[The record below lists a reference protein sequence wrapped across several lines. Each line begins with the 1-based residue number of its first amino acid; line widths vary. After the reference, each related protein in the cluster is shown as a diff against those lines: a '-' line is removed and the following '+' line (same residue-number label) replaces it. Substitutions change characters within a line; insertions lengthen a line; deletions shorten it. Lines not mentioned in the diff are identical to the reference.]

1 MSTPVTAQAWAFA
14 DSWVDEGEALRRAR
28 DRSEELGVEPVSPA
42 AATTLRLL
50 AAAISAQAIVEVGT
64 GAGVSGAALLAGM
77 THGGVLTSID
87 IEAEGQRAARE
98 TFTELG
104 HSPSRSRLIAGR
116 ALDVLP
122 RMSDGAY
129 DLVVVDG
136 DRAEYPAIVSQAKRL
151 LRIGGLLVLCG
162 MLGRT
167 GMADPS
173 QRDVDT
179 TALRDA
185 AGMIEHDDDWVPA
198 LMTVG
203 SGLLV
208 ALLARRSEEA
218 GD

>member
-1 MSTPVTAQAWAFA
+1 MSTPITAQAWTFA
-14 DSWVDEGEALRRAR
+14 DTWVEEGDVLRRAR
-28 DRSEELGVEPVSPA
+28 DRSEDLGVEPVSPA
-42 AATTLRLL
+42 AAATLRLL

-98 TFTELG
+98 TFTDLG

-136 DRAEYPAIVSQAKRL
+136 DRTEYPAIVTQATRL
-151 LRIGGLLVLCG
+151 LRIGGLVVLCG
-162 MLGRT
+162 MLGPT

-173 QRDVDT
+173 QRDIDT

-185 AGMIEHDDDWVPA
+185 AAMIENDDDWVPA

-208 ALLARRSEEA
+208 ALLARRSE
-218 GD
+218 GV

>member
-1 MSTPVTAQAWAFA
+1 MSTPITAQAWTFA
-14 DSWVDEGEALRRAR
+14 DTWVEEGEVLRRAR
-28 DRSEELGVEPVSPA
+28 DRSEDLGVEPVSPA
-42 AATTLRLL
+42 AAATLRLL

-64 GAGVSGAALLAGM
+64 GAGVSGSALLAGM

-87 IEAEGQRAARE
+87 VEAEGQRAARE
-98 TFTELG
+98 TFTDLG

-136 DRAEYPAIVSQAKRL
+136 DRAEYPAIVTQAKRL
-151 LRIGGLLVLCG
+151 LRIGGLVVLCG
-162 MLGRT
+162 MLGPT
-167 GMADPS
+167 GMADPAH
-173 QRDVDT
+173 RDVDT

-185 AGMIEHDDDWVPA
+185 AGMIENDDVTVPA

-208 ALLARRSEEA
+208 ALLARRSE
-218 GD
+218 GV

>member
-1 MSTPVTAQAWAFA
+1 MSTPITAQAWTFA
-14 DSWVDEGEALRRAR
+14 DTWVEEGEALRRAR
-28 DRSEELGVEPVSPA
+28 DRSEDLGVEPVSPA
-42 AATTLRLL
+42 AAATLRLL

-87 IEAEGQRAARE
+87 VEAEGQRAARE

-136 DRAEYPAIVSQAKRL
+136 DRAEYPAIVTQAKRL
-151 LRIGGLLVLCG
+151 LRIGGLVVLCG
-162 MLGRT
+162 MLGPT
-167 GMADPS
+167 GMADPA

-185 AGMIEHDDDWVPA
+185 AGMIENDDDWVPA

-208 ALLARRSEEA
+208 ALLARRSE
-218 GD
+218 GV

>member
-1 MSTPVTAQAWAFA
+1 MSTPITAQAWTFA
-14 DSWVDEGEALRRAR
+14 DTWVEEGEALRRAR
-28 DRSEELGVEPVSPA
+28 DRSEDLGVEPVSPA
-42 AATTLRLL
+42 AAATLRLL

-87 IEAEGQRAARE
+87 VEAEGQRAARE

-136 DRAEYPAIVSQAKRL
+136 DRAEYPAIVTQAKRL
-151 LRIGGLLVLCG
+151 LRIGGLVVLCG
-162 MLGRT
+162 MLGPT

-185 AGMIEHDDDWVPA
+185 AGMIENDDDWVPA

-208 ALLARRSEEA
+208 ALLARRSE
-218 GD
+218 GV

>member
-1 MSTPVTAQAWAFA
+1 MSTPITSQAWTFA
-14 DSWVDEGEALRRAR
+14 DSWAEESDALRKAR
-28 DRSEELGVEPVSPA
+28 DRSEELGVEPLTPA
-42 AATTLRLL
+42 AAATLRLL
-50 AAAISAQAIVEVGT
+50 AASIAAQAIVEVGT
-64 GAGVSGAALLAGM
+64 GTGVSGAALLAGM

-136 DRAEYPAIVSQAKRL
+136 DRAEYPAIVGQAKRL

-162 MLGRT
+162 MLGPT
-167 GMADPS
+167 GIADPS
-173 QRDVDT
+173 HRDVDT

-185 AGMIEHDDDWVPA
+185 ATIIEHDDDWVPA
-198 LMTVG
+198 LLTVG

-218 GD
+218 DV

>member
-1 MSTPVTAQAWAFA
+1 MSTPITAQAWTFA
-14 DSWVDEGEALRRAR
+14 DTWVEEGEALRRAR
-28 DRSEELGVEPVSPA
+28 DRSEDLGVEPVSPA
-42 AATTLRLL
+42 AAATLRLL

-87 IEAEGQRAARE
+87 VEAEGQRAARE

-129 DLVVVDG
+129 DLFVVDG
-136 DRAEYPAIVSQAKRL
+136 DRAEYPAIVTQAKRL
-151 LRIGGLLVLCG
+151 LRIGGLVVLCG
-162 MLGRT
+162 MLGPT

-185 AGMIEHDDDWVPA
+185 AGMIENDDDWVPA

-208 ALLARRSEEA
+208 ALLARRSE
-218 GD
+218 GV

>member
-1 MSTPVTAQAWAFA
+1 MSTPITAQAWEFA
-14 DSWVDEGEALRRAR
+14 DSWVDENETQRRAR
-28 DRSEELGVEPVSPA
+28 DRSTELGVEAVSPA
-42 AATTLRLL
+42 AASALRLL
-50 AAAISAQAIVEVGT
+50 ASAISAQAIVEIGT

-87 IEAEGQRAARE
+87 IEAESQRAAKE

-104 HSPSRSRLIAGR
+104 HSPSRARLITGR

-136 DRAEYPAIVSQAKRL
+136 DRAEYPAVVTQAKRL

-162 MLGRT
+162 MLGPS
-167 GMADPS
+167 GIADPS
-173 QRDVDT
+173 RRDLDT
-179 TALRDA
+179 AALRDA
-185 AGMIEHDDDWVPA
+185 AAMIEHDDDFVPA

-203 SGLLV
+203 TGLLV
-208 ALLARRSEEA
+208 ALLVRRSEDA
-218 GD
+218 GA

>member
-1 MSTPVTAQAWAFA
+1 MSTPITAQAWTFA
-14 DSWVDEGEALRRAR
+14 DTWVEEGEVLRRAR
-28 DRSEELGVEPVSPA
+28 DRSEDLGVEPVSPA
-42 AATTLRLL
+42 AAATLRLL

-87 IEAEGQRAARE
+87 VEAEGQRAARE

-136 DRAEYPAIVSQAKRL
+136 DRAEYPAIVTQAKRL
-151 LRIGGLLVLCG
+151 LRIGGLVVLCG
-162 MLGRT
+162 MLGPT
-167 GMADPS
+167 GMADPA

-185 AGMIEHDDDWVPA
+185 AGMIENDDDWVPA

-208 ALLARRSEEA
+208 ALLARRSE
-218 GD
+218 GV

>member
-1 MSTPVTAQAWAFA
+1 MSTPITAQAWTFA
-14 DSWVDEGEALRRAR
+14 DTWVDQGDVLRRAHE
-28 DRSEELGVEPVSPA
+28 RSEDLGVEPVSPA
-42 AATTLRLL
+42 AAATLRLL

-87 IEAEGQRAARE
+87 VEAEGQRAARE

-136 DRAEYPAIVSQAKRL
+136 DHAEYPAIVTQAKRL

-162 MLGRT
+162 MLGPT

-173 QRDVDT
+173 HRDVE
-179 TALRDA
+179 AIGLRNA
-185 AGMIEHDDDWVPA
+185 AGMIERDDDWVPA
-198 LMTVG
+198 MMTVG

-208 ALLARRSEEA
+208 ALLARRSEGA
-218 GD
+218 

>member
-1 MSTPVTAQAWAFA
+1 MSTPITAQAWALA
-14 DSWVDEGEALRRAR
+14 ETWVEEGDVLRRAR
-28 DRSEELGVEPVSPA
+28 NRSEDLGVEPVSPA
-42 AATTLRLL
+42 AAAALRLL
-50 AAAISAQAIVEVGT
+50 ATAISAQAIVEVGT
-64 GAGVSGAALLAGM
+64 GAGVSGAALLSGM

-87 IEAEGQRAARE
+87 VESEGQRAARE
-98 TFTELG
+98 TFTDLG
-104 HSPSRSRLIAGR
+104 HSASRSRLIAGR

-136 DRAEYPAIVSQAKRL
+136 DRTEYPAIVTQAKRL
-151 LRIGGLLVLCG
+151 LRIGGLVVLCG
-162 MLGRT
+162 MLGPS

-173 QRDVDT
+173 QRDSDT

-185 AGMIEHDDDWVPA
+185 VSMIKNDDDWVPA

-208 ALLARRSEEA
+208 ALLARRSE
-218 GD
+218 GV

>member
-1 MSTPVTAQAWAFA
+1 MSTPITAQAWTFA
-14 DSWVDEGEALRRAR
+14 DTWVEEGEALRRAR
-28 DRSEELGVEPVSPA
+28 DRSEDLGVEPVSPA
-42 AATTLRLL
+42 AAATLRLL

-87 IEAEGQRAARE
+87 VEAEGQRAARE
-98 TFTELG
+98 TFTDLG

-136 DRAEYPAIVSQAKRL
+136 DRAEYPAIVTQAKRL
-151 LRIGGLLVLCG
+151 LRIGGLVVLCG
-162 MLGRT
+162 MLGPT

-185 AGMIEHDDDWVPA
+185 AGMIENDDDWVPA

-208 ALLARRSEEA
+208 ALLARRSE
-218 GD
+218 GV

>member
-1 MSTPVTAQAWAFA
+1 MNTPITAQAWTFA
-14 DSWVDEGEALRRAR
+14 DTWVEQGDVIRRAR
-28 DRSEELGVEPVSPA
+28 ERSEDLGVEPVSPA
-42 AATTLRLL
+42 AAATLRLL

-87 IEAEGQRAARE
+87 VEAEGQRAARE

-136 DRAEYPAIVSQAKRL
+136 DHAEYPAIVTQAKRL

-162 MLGRT
+162 MLGPT

-173 QRDVDT
+173 HRGVE
-179 TALRDA
+179 AIGLRDA
-185 AGMIEHDDDWVPA
+185 AGMIERDDDWVPA

-203 SGLLV
+203 FGLLV
-208 ALLARRSEEA
+208 ALLARRSE
-218 GD
+218 GV

>member
-1 MSTPVTAQAWAFA
+1 MSTPITAQAWTFA
-14 DSWVDEGEALRRAR
+14 DTWVDEGDALRRAR
-28 DRSEELGVEPVSPA
+28 DRSEELGVEPVSPSA
-42 AATTLRLL
+42 AATLRLI

-87 IEAEGQRAARE
+87 VEVEGQRAARE

-104 HSPSRSRLIAGR
+104 HGPSRSRLIAGR

-136 DRAEYPAIVSQAKRL
+136 DHAEYPAIVTQAKRL
-151 LRIGGLLVLCG
+151 LRIGGLVVLCG
-162 MLGRT
+162 MLGPS

-173 QRDVDT
+173 HRDVDT
-179 TALRDA
+179 TGLRDA
-185 AGMIEHDDDWVPA
+185 AGMIQRDDDWVPA

-208 ALLARRSEEA
+208 ALLTRRSEGA
-218 GD
+218 

>member
-1 MSTPVTAQAWAFA
+1 MSTPITAQAWMFA
-14 DSWVDEGEALRRAR
+14 DSWVDESETLRKAR
-28 DRSEELGVEPVSPA
+28 DRSAELGVEPLTPA
-42 AATTLRLL
+42 AAATLRLL
-50 AAAISAQAIVEVGT
+50 AASIAAQAIIEVGT
-64 GAGVSGAALLAGM
+64 GAGVSGAALLDGM

-98 TFTELG
+98 TFTDLG

-129 DLVVVDG
+129 DLMVVDG
-136 DRAEYPAIVSQAKRL
+136 DRAEYPAIVTQAKRL

-167 GMADPS
+167 GMADPA

-185 AGMIEHDDDWVPA
+185 ATMIEHDDDWVPA

-208 ALLARRSEEA
+208 ALLARRSE
-218 GD
+218 DSND

>member
-1 MSTPVTAQAWAFA
+1 MSTPITAQAWTFA
-14 DSWVDEGEALRRAR
+14 DTWVEEGEALRRAR
-28 DRSEELGVEPVSPA
+28 DRSEDLGVEPVSPA
-42 AATTLRLL
+42 AAATLRLL

-64 GAGVSGAALLAGM
+64 GAGVSGSALLAGM

-87 IEAEGQRAARE
+87 VEAEGQRAARE

-136 DRAEYPAIVSQAKRL
+136 DRAEYPAIVTQAKRL
-151 LRIGGLLVLCG
+151 LRIGGLVVLCG
-162 MLGRT
+162 MLGPT
-167 GMADPS
+167 GVADPS

-185 AGMIEHDDDWVPA
+185 AGMIENDDDWVPA

-208 ALLARRSEEA
+208 ALLARRSE
-218 GD
+218 GV

>member
-1 MSTPVTAQAWAFA
+1 MSTPITAQAWTFA
-14 DSWVDEGEALRRAR
+14 DTWVEEGEALRRAR
-28 DRSEELGVEPVSPA
+28 DRSEDLGVEPVSPA
-42 AATTLRLL
+42 AAATLRLL

-77 THGGVLTSID
+77 THGGVLTTID
-87 IEAEGQRAARE
+87 VEAEGQRAARE

-136 DRAEYPAIVSQAKRL
+136 DRAEYPAIVTQAKRL
-151 LRIGGLLVLCG
+151 LRIGGLVVLCG
-162 MLGRT
+162 MLGPT
-167 GMADPS
+167 GMADPA

-185 AGMIEHDDDWVPA
+185 AGMIENDDDWVPA

-208 ALLARRSEEA
+208 ALLARRSE
-218 GD
+218 GV

>member
-1 MSTPVTAQAWAFA
+1 MSTPITAQAWTFA
-14 DSWVDEGEALRRAR
+14 DTWVEEGEVLRRAR
-28 DRSEELGVEPVSPA
+28 DRSEDLGVEPVSPA
-42 AATTLRLL
+42 AAATLRLL

-64 GAGVSGAALLAGM
+64 GAGVSGSALLAGM

-87 IEAEGQRAARE
+87 VEAEGQRAARE

-136 DRAEYPAIVSQAKRL
+136 DRAEYPAIVTQAKRL
-151 LRIGGLLVLCG
+151 LRIGGLVVLCG
-162 MLGRT
+162 MLGPT
-167 GMADPS
+167 GMADPA

-185 AGMIEHDDDWVPA
+185 AGMIENDDDWVPA

-208 ALLARRSEEA
+208 ALLARRSE
-218 GD
+218 GV